1 MASEHEDSE
10 RARDP
15 LADPIEEGRRVVEAA
30 REEGLLVRS
39 IGGTA
44 IWEHSETMHDEP
56 FARDYRDVDFV
67 TTREDKDAVIA
78 FMQELGYEQNERFN
92 TMHRFQLEFQDPV
105 NERKADYIVDRF
117 RFCHSWSLRERIEL
131 DYPTVP
137 IEDLLLS
144 KLQIAEISDRD
155 IRDIIAMFNDH
166 PVGSDVETDAID
178 ADYISGLCQ
187 SDWGLYKTTTMNLDR
202 VESYLSEEDLP
213 IDEARLSGRVDA
225 LREAI
230 ETEPKTIRWKLRSL
244 VGERK
249 QWYRRPEL
257 S

>member
-1 MASEHEDSE
+1 MATQDENGET
-10 RARDP
+10 DP
-15 LADPIEEGRRVVEAA
+15 QPLSDPIEEGRRVVETANG
-30 REEGLLVRS
+30 RGLTVRS

-44 IWEHSETMHDEP
+44 IWEHAETMHEEP

-67 TTREDKDAVIA
+67 TTREDKDAVIE
-78 FMQELGYEQNERFN
+78 FMGEMGYDQNERFN

-105 NERKADYIVDRF
+105 NGRKADYIVDKF
-117 RFCHSWSLRERIEL
+117 RFCHSWSLRERIET

-155 IRDIIAMFNDH
+155 IRDIIAMFTDH
-166 PVGSDVETDAID
+166 PVGTDGDTETID
-178 ADYISGLCQ
+178 ADYVAGLCQ
-187 SDWGLYKTTTMNLDR
+187 GDWGLYKTTTMNLDR
-202 VESYLSEEDLP
+202 VESYLAEEDLP
-213 IDEARLSGRVDA
+213 VDQSALTDRVDA

-249 QWYRRPEL
+249 QWYRRPEV

>member
-1 MASEHEDSE
+1 MANEHEDSE
-10 RARDP
+10 GQIEP
-15 LADPIEEGRRVVEAA
+15 LADPIEESRRVVEAA
-30 REEGLLVRS
+30 KEKGLMVRS

-44 IWEHSETMHDEP
+44 IWEHSETMHGEP
-56 FARDYRDVDFV
+56 FARNYRDVDFV
-67 TTREDKDAVIA
+67 TTREDKDAVIE
-78 FMQELGYEQNERFN
+78 FMTEMGYEQNERFN

-105 NERKADYIVDRF
+105 NERKADYIVDKF
-117 RFCHSWSLRERIEL
+117 RFCHSWSLRDRIEI

-144 KLQIAEISDRD
+144 KVQIAEISDRD

-166 PVGSDVETDAID
+166 PVGHDVETDAID
-178 ADYISGLCQ
+178 AGYISGLCQ

-202 VESYLSEEDLP
+202 VESYLSNNDLP
-213 IDEARLSGRVDA
+213 INDARLSDRVDA

-230 ETEPKTIRWKLRSL
+230 ETEPKTIRWKLRSI

>member
-1 MASEHEDSE
+1 MASEHEDTGSK
-10 RARDP
+10 P
-15 LADPIEEGRRVVEAA
+15 LADPLDEGRRVVEAA
-30 REEGLLVRS
+30 NEEGLLVRS

-44 IWEHSETMHDEP
+44 IWEHAETMHDEP
-56 FARDYRDVDFV
+56 FARNYRDVDFV
-67 TTREDKDAVIA
+67 TTREDKDAVIE
-78 FMQELGYEQNERFN
+78 FMLGLGYEQNERFN
-92 TMHRFQLEFQDPV
+92 TMHRFQLEFQDPI
-105 NERKADYIVDRF
+105 NERKADYIVDKF
-117 RFCHSWSLRERIEL
+117 RFCHSWSLRNRVDI

-166 PVGSDVETDAID
+166 PVGSDVATDAID
-178 ADYISGLCQ
+178 TDYISGLCR
-187 SDWGLYKTTTMNLDR
+187 SDWGLYRTTTMNLDR
-202 VESYLSEEDLP
+202 VESYLTEEELP
-213 IDEARLSGRVDA
+213 VDEAQLSDRVAA

-230 ETEPKTIRWKLRSL
+230 ETEPKSIRWKLRSI

>member
-1 MASEHEDSE
+1 MTTQDETPETGTE
-10 RARDP
+10 P
-15 LADPIEEGRRVVEAA
+15 LSDPIEEGRRVVEAA
-30 REEGLLVRS
+30 DEEGLMVRS

-44 IWEHSETMHDEP
+44 IWEHSETMHEEP

-67 TTREDKDAVIA
+67 TTREDKDAVIE
-78 FMQELGYEQNERFN
+78 FMIELGYEQNERFN
-92 TMHRFQLEFQDPV
+92 AMHRFQLEFHDPV
-105 NERKADYIVDRF
+105 NGRKADFIVDKF
-117 RFCHSWSLRERIEL
+117 RFCHSWSLRDRIDR

-155 IRDIIAMFNDH
+155 VRDIIAMFGDH
-166 PVGSDVETDAID
+166 EVGHDVGTDAID
-178 ADYISGLCQ
+178 AGYVAGLCQ
-187 SDWGLYKTTTMNLDR
+187 GDWGLYKTTTMNLDR
-202 VESYLSEEDLP
+202 VESYLADEDLP
-213 IDEARLSGRVDA
+213 IDKARLSGRVDA

-230 ETEPKTIRWKLRSL
+230 ESEPKSIRWKLRSI

-249 QWYRRPEL
+249 QWYRRPEV

>member
-1 MASEHEDSE
+1 MSSESADSE
-10 RARDP
+10 RREP

-30 REEGLLVRS
+30 DDEGLLVRS

-56 FARDYRDVDFV
+56 FARNYRDVDFV

-105 NERKADYIVDRF
+105 NERKADFIVDKF
-117 RFCHSWSLRERIEL
+117 RFCHAWSLRDRVDR

-166 PVGSDVETDAID
+166 AVGSDVETDAID
-178 ADYISGLCQ
+178 AGYISGLCQ

-202 VESYLSEEDLP
+202 VESYL
-213 IDEARLSGRVDA
+213 DEAELPVEEAHVGGRVDA

-230 ETEPKTIRWKLRSL
+230 ETEPKTVRWKLRSL

>member
-1 MASEHEDSE
+1 MATQDENSETGTE
-10 RARDP
+10 P
-15 LADPIEEGRRVVEAA
+15 LSDPIEEGRRVVEAA
-30 REEGLLVRS
+30 NEERLEVRS

-44 IWEHSETMHDEP
+44 IWEHSGTMHEDP
-56 FARDYRDVDFV
+56 FKRDYRDVDFV
-67 TTREDKDAVIA
+67 TTREDKNAVIE
-78 FMQELGYEQNERFN
+78 FMGGMGYDANERFN
-92 TMHRFQLEFQDPV
+92 TMHRFQLEFHDPV
-105 NERKADYIVDRF
+105 NERKADYIVDKF
-117 RFCHSWSLRERIEL
+117 RFCHSWSLRDRIDL

-166 PVGSDVETDAID
+166 EVGTDVGTDAID
-178 ADYISGLCQ
+178 AGYIAGLCQ
-187 SDWGLYKTTTMNLDR
+187 GDWGLYKTTTMNLDR
-202 VESYLSEEDLP
+202 VESYLADNDLP

-225 LREAI
+225 LWDAI
-230 ETEPKTIRWKLRSL
+230 ETAPKTLRWKLRSL

-249 QWYRRPEL
+249 QWYRRPEV

>member
-1 MASEHEDSE
+1 MANEHEDSE
-10 RARDP
+10 GQIEP
-15 LADPIEEGRRVVEAA
+15 LADPIEESRRVVEAA
-30 REEGLLVRS
+30 KEKGLMVRS

-56 FARDYRDVDFV
+56 FARNYRDVDFV
-67 TTREDKDAVIA
+67 TTREDKDAVIE
-78 FMQELGYEQNERFN
+78 FMTEMGYEQNERFN

-105 NERKADYIVDRF
+105 NERKADYIVDKF
-117 RFCHSWSLRERIEL
+117 RFCHSWSLRDRIEI

-144 KLQIAEISDRD
+144 KVQIAEISDRD

-166 PVGSDVETDAID
+166 PVGHDVETDAID
-178 ADYISGLCQ
+178 AGYISGLCQ

-202 VESYLSEEDLP
+202 VESYLSNNDLP
-213 IDEARLSGRVDA
+213 INDARLSDRVDA

-230 ETEPKTIRWKLRSL
+230 ETEPKTIRWKLRSI

>member
-1 MASEHEDSE
+1 MAREHEDSKSKGG
-10 RARDP
+10 P

-30 REEGLLVRS
+30 KEEGLLVRS

-44 IWEHSETMHDEP
+44 IWEHAETMHDDP
-56 FARDYRDVDFV
+56 FARNYRDVDFV
-67 TTREDKDAVIA
+67 TTREDKDAVIE

-105 NERKADYIVDRF
+105 NERKADYIVDKF
-117 RFCHSWSLRERIEL
+117 RFCHSWSLRDRL
-131 DYPTVP
+131 DSNYPTVP

-144 KLQIAEISDRD
+144 KLQIVEISDRD

-166 PVGSDVETDAID
+166 PVDSDIGTDAID

-187 SDWGLYKTTTMNLDR
+187 SDWGLYKTITMNLDR
-202 VESYLSEEDLP
+202 VESYLDEEDLP
-213 IDEARLSGRVDA
+213 VDEAQLSERVNA

>member
-10 RARDP
+10 QEPDP
-15 LADPIEEGRRVVEAA
+15 LEDPIEEGRRVVEAA
-30 REEGLLVRS
+30 KEAGLMVRS

-56 FARDYRDVDFV
+56 FARNYRDVDFV
-67 TTREDKDAVIA
+67 TTREDKDAVMEL
-78 FMQELGYEQNERFN
+78 MQELGYEQNERFN

-105 NERKADYIVDRF
+105 NERKADYIVDKF
-117 RFCHSWSLRERIEL
+117 RFCHSWSLRERVEL

-166 PVGSDVETDAID
+166 PVGSDVESDAID
-178 ADYISGLCQ
+178 TDYISGLCQ
-187 SDWGLYKTTTMNLDR
+187 GDWGLYKTTTMNLGR
-202 VESYLSEEDLP
+202 VESYLTEEDLP
-213 IDEARLSGRVDA
+213 IDETQLSDRVDA